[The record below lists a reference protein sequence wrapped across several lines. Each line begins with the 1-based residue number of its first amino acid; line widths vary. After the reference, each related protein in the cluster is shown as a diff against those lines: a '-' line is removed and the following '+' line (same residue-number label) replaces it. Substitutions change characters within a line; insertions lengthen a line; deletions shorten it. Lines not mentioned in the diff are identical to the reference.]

1 MAITKRP
8 QPPTQADIGRV
19 IRKGG
24 SVPKRSTD
32 QPALVQLRLPRQL
45 VEQIDAALK
54 SRPVPPSRHT
64 WLLEAIHEKLKR
76 EGG

>member
-8 QPPTQADIGRV
+8 QPPTQADIERV

-24 SVPKRSTD
+24 TPPKRGAE

-64 WLLEAIHEKLKR
+64 WLLEAIHEKLDRGK
-76 EGG
+76 G